1 MAAGDI
7 ECQVCGSRNEQ
18 GTERC
23 KSCGARLSEL
33 STELSDEELYA
44 RRNQP
49 DGFEWRWVF
58 ISFVVFLVM
67 AALVLGLL
75 PVILPFYDPQG
86 FPGVMI
92 TSSLW
97 FLGAVAINYISPG
110 KTFLEPPVG
119 GLLAA
124 IPTMVFLSNVAD
136 VYKLSMGA
144 YVLGVLMAVMMALMG
159 GYLGESL
166 RGDKAAPRP
175 GAEPRRSARPSSPP
189 NRRHSAR
196 PG

>member
-1 MAAGDI
+1 VEVFMAAGEI
-7 ECQVCGSRNEQ
+7 ECQVCGSRNEM

-23 KSCGARLSEL
+23 KSCGAGLSEL
-33 STELSDEELYA
+33 SRELTDEEVYA

-67 AALVLGLL
+67 AALALGLL
-75 PVILPFYDPQG
+75 PLILPFYDPQG

-92 TSSLW
+92 TSALW
-97 FLGAVAINYISPG
+97 FAGAVAINYISPG

-119 GLLAA
+119 GFLAA
-124 IPTMVFLSNVAD
+124 IPTMFFLSSVAD

-144 YVLGVLMAVMMALMG
+144 YVLGVIMAAMMSLMG

-166 RGDKAAPRP
+166 SGDQSSRP
-175 GAEPRRSARPSSPP
+175 GAARPSKPV
-189 NRRHSAR
+189 NRRPSAR

>member
-7 ECQVCGSRNEQ
+7 ECQVCGSRNER

-23 KSCGARLSEL
+23 ASCGARLTEIGREL
-33 STELSDEELYA
+33 TDEELYA

-67 AALVLGLL
+67 AALVLALL

-92 TSSLW
+92 TSALW

-124 IPTMVFLSNVAD
+124 IPTMLFLSSVAD

-144 YVLGVLMAVMMALMG
+144 YVLGVLMAAMMALMG

-166 RGDKAAPRP
+166 GGGRTGRP
-175 GAEPRRSARPSSPP
+175 GTEPRRPARPSRPP
-189 NRRHSAR
+189 KRRQSAR

>member
-1 MAAGDI
+1 MAAGEI
-7 ECQVCGSRNEQ
+7 ECQVCGSRNEM

-23 KSCGARLSEL
+23 KSCGAGLSEL
-33 STELSDEELYA
+33 SRELTDEEVYA

-67 AALVLGLL
+67 AALALGLL
-75 PVILPFYDPQG
+75 PLILPFYDPQG

-92 TSSLW
+92 TSALW
-97 FLGAVAINYISPG
+97 FVGAVAINYISPG

-119 GLLAA
+119 GFLAA
-124 IPTMVFLSNVAD
+124 IPTMFFLSSVAD

-144 YVLGVLMAVMMALMG
+144 YVLGMIMAAMMSLMG

-166 RGDKAAPRP
+166 SGDQSSRP
-175 GAEPRRSARPSSPP
+175 GAASRRSARPSKPV
-189 NRRHSAR
+189 NRRPSAR